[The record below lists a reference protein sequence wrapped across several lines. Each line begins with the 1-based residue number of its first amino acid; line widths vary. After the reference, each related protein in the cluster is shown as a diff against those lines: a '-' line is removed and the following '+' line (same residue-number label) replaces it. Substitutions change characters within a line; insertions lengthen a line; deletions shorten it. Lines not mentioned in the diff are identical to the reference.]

1 MTINFDKFISEVDRE
16 IREKLSTKTIDTWR
30 EEYEADCL
38 YLKHCD
44 DIDEYEGGLTED
56 DDKNG
61 YGFISQTG
69 KKYFEVLD
77 DRYALRKKLYDPW
90 DMDLDFMEVIEV
102 SVMEEEMRWEIYYDV
117 VMNKKRFD
125 IKVEIR
131 NGVVDVLHNCEEFD
145 DALLGNYTNLKHYRL
160 LQILKNSSN

>member
-1 MTINFDKFISEVDRE
+1 MTTNFEKYIAEVNRE
-16 IREKLSTKTIDTWR
+16 ILEKLSTKTIDAWKDD
-30 EEYEADCL
+30 YEADCL
-38 YLKHCD
+38 YLKHRE

-61 YGFISQTG
+61 YGFSSQAG
-69 KKYFEVLD
+69 KEYFEVLE
-77 DRYALRKKLYDPW
+77 DRYKLRKKLYDPW
-90 DMDLDFMEVIEV
+90 DMNLDFMELVEV

-131 NGVVDVLHNCEEFD
+131 NGVVDVLHNYEEFD
-145 DALLGNYTNLKHYRL
+145 DDAFGKYTNLNHYRV
-160 LQILKNSSN
+160 LQILKGSN